1 MTKATADY
9 GHYVQAFLDTQKNW
23 AVGNEYAE
31 MDKYYTDYIAD
42 DISAAQTGLANY
54 TTDKTVGSNMQKITY
69 TLVWDSDT
77 ELRVYFKPKADYTGT
92 FTFTANGNPI
102 TEDGEKI
109 RVSLQSDGRF
119 MVSIKNIAA
128 HEYDSVYT
136 VKAIGSDGVESV
148 MTVSP
153 LSYVRSIM
161 TNYSD
166 NTTAVNAATAVYRYA
181 MAAKT
186 LKPGN

>member
-1 MTKATADY
+1 
-9 GHYVQAFLDTQKNW
+9 
-23 AVGNEYAE
+23 
-31 MDKYYTDYIAD
+31 
-42 DISAAQTGLANY
+42 TGLAEY
-54 TTDKTVGSNMQKITY
+54 ATTKTVGSNMQKITY

-77 ELRVYFKPKADYTGT
+77 ELRVYFKPAATYTGT
-92 FTFTANGNPI
+92 FTFTANGEPI
-102 TEDGEKI
+102 TENGEKI
-109 RVSLQSDGRF
+109 SAALQSDGRC

-128 HEYDSVYT
+128 HEYANVYEI
-136 VKAIGSDGVESV
+136 KAIGSDGVEST

-161 TNYSD
+161 ANYVD
-166 NTTAVNAATAVYRYA
+166 NTAAVNAATAVYRYA

>member
-1 MTKATADY
+1 
-9 GHYVQAFLDTQKNW
+9 
-23 AVGNEYAE
+23 
-31 MDKYYTDYIAD
+31 
-42 DISAAQTGLANY
+42 
-54 TTDKTVGSNMQKITY
+54 
-69 TLVWDSDT
+69 
-77 ELRVYFKPKADYTGT
+77 
-92 FTFTANGNPI
+92 
-102 TEDGEKI
+102 
-109 RVSLQSDGRF
+109 DGRY

-181 MAAKT
+181 MAAKA